1 MGMKISQA
9 LKRKAIQIAA
19 FGLNNCHV
27 GNFFQKGGAKL
38 YTGKWKQFCAPGLNC
53 YSCPAASLSCPIGA
67 LQAVSGSMKLDF
79 SFYVVGFLLAVGVL
93 LGRLVCGFLC
103 PFGLLQEL
111 IALIPLPKKKLRLPR
126 FAKYIKY
133 GVLVVFV
140 LLMPV
145 LVTNVVG
152 MGDPAFCQ
160 YICPAG
166 TLEGGVPLLST
177 HPELRQTAGALF
189 GWKLFVLIATVA
201 GCVVVYRFFCKTLCP
216 LGAIYGILNKV
227 SFYRLSVDEKK
238 CIHCGKCAQV
248 CGMDVDPVRHPQSME
263 CIRCGEC
270 AKACPTGAIRLGFG
284 VYRKKPEQAAAKA
297 AEPTPAACTGQC
309 SRCGLCAD
317 RPSKR

>member
-1 MGMKISQA
+1 MKITHK
-9 LKRKAIQIAA
+9 LKRKVIQIAA

-27 GNFFQKGGAKL
+27 GNFFQQGGARL

-67 LQAVSGSMKLDF
+67 LQAVSGSMKLDV
-79 SFYVVGFLLAVGVL
+79 SFYVVGFLLAVGVV

-103 PFGLLQEL
+103 PFGLLQDL
-111 IALIPLPKKKLRLPR
+111 LALIPLPRKKLRLPR

-133 GVLVVFV
+133 GVLAVFV
-140 LLMPV
+140 ILMPV

-166 TLEGGVPLLST
+166 TLQGGVPLVGT
-177 HPELRQTAGALF
+177 HPELQQTVGPLF
-189 GWKLFVLIATVA
+189 GWKMFVLAATVLGSIA
-201 GCVVVYRFFCKTLCP
+201 VCRFFCKTLCP

-227 SFYRLSVDEKK
+227 SFYRLTVDERK
-238 CIHCGKCAQV
+238 CIRCGKCAQV
-248 CGMDVDPVRHPQSME
+248 CCMDVDPTKHPQSME

-309 SRCGLCAD
+309 SRCGRCAD